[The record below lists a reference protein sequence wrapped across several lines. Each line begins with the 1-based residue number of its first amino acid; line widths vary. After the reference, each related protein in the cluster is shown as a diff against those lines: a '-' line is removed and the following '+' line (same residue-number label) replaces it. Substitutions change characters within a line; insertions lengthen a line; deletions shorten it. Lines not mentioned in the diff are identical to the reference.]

1 MYRKGKKMNNPK
13 NSTGTPQ
20 VNYPYSEKILSEI
33 KDVYAVENDREVKIA
48 TKASAFITITVAI
61 IALYIPII
69 PFEKLVLFF
78 ASKSVNSVSKGL
90 SILFL
95 VILFIGLCFLGIAF
109 YNFIKAYSVKGYNT
123 VDVDD
128 LLRIASRTEPTNT
141 ADSAVYQGI
150 AAHYHKILRGT
161 NDTLGNIKINSDN
174 SEKNQVGIICIV
186 IGFAIISLATIAL
199 RIIVVIP

>member
-1 MYRKGKKMNNPK
+1 MNNTE
-13 NSTGTPQ
+13 NSTGTSQ
-20 VNYPYSEKILSEI
+20 IDYPYSEKMLSEI
-33 KDVYAVENDREVKIA
+33 KDVYAVENEREIKIA
-48 TKASAFITITVAI
+48 TKASAFITVTVAI

-69 PFEKLVLFF
+69 PFEKFVFFF
-78 ASKSVNSVSKGL
+78 ASKCVNSVSKGL

-95 VILFIGLCFLGIAF
+95 IILFIGLFFLGIAF

-128 LLRIASRTEPTNT
+128 LLKIASKTEPSNT
-141 ADSAVYQGI
+141 TDSAVYQGI

-161 NDTLGNIKINSDN
+161 NDVVGNIKINSDN